1 MTAEAIRAEA
11 RRAAFREKWPDLWSR
26 LADKAV
32 GDVPEGAADAAQ
44 AAMAAWRQAP
54 DGIVFGDPS
63 HCNLSAVSLR
73 LCDDLV
79 AWLEANGGVASLR
92 PAPTVD
98 AAFLFLFGLG
108 DGTALPELLAETTA
122 RVVVVIETD
131 PGLVRRSAEMVDWPE
146 MFGIA
151 ARRGLAIR
159 WIAETEILPI
169 VVQIERLLH
178 EVGNT
183 FLDGSCIVRLGR
195 SWLLD
200 AAHDALRE
208 RLPNF
213 HLSRGF
219 FEDEVEMMRNCHVN
233 LARYSMRLVEDRP
246 MAAVDVPLFLIGS
259 GPSLDRDLVHIA
271 RCRDR
276 AMIVS
281 CGTALRVLL
290 RNGIR
295 PDFHCE
301 VERVPA
307 AAALMQELS
316 AEHSLSGITLIAS
329 STAHPE
335 TCALF
340 DEVWMYW
347 RAAVGPARVVNPGV
361 APLRHADPLVTN
373 AALESTAALGF
384 RQIYLF
390 GCDLALGAHGSHHAR
405 DAAYYDEDKAHLNA
419 ECRASTPRTV
429 PGNFG
434 GQVTTL
440 WAYDLARRML
450 GVVARRRQLTLFNC
464 SHGARIEDAAPKVAA
479 ALKLAGPVLDRDG
492 LRRRIGTSL
501 RQLEA
506 GRGLAALGLSRHAEA
521 CGHAA
526 PVLGRLAAA
535 MAAAPGFWQ
544 AEAPLRAFLLANGES
559 LAGYLALAKSSM
571 VSMLRLGAF
580 FGTRI
585 DDPTRRHA
593 YLAPFAEAYRAR
605 CVEMAK
611 QAHDLFAGAA
621 RGEVGFLPAATPPPE
636 GGNRVSR

>member
-1 MTAEAIRAEA
+1 MTAGMNEAEA
-11 RRAAFREKWPDLWSR
+11 RRSAFFQKWPELWAR
-26 LADKAV
+26 IADMAV
-32 GDVPEGAADAAQ
+32 SDIPDGAADRAQ
-44 AAMAAWRQAP
+44 AALAAWRQAP

-63 HCNLSAVSLR
+63 HCNLSAVSLHLR
-73 LCDDLV
+73 DELV
-79 AWLEANGGVASLR
+79 AWLEANGGIASLSTA
-92 PAPTVD
+92 PAVD
-98 AAFLFLFGLG
+98 AAFLFVFGLG
-108 DGTALPELLAETTA
+108 DGAALPALLAETTA
-122 RVVVVIETD
+122 RIVVFVETD
-131 PGLVRRSAEMVDWPE
+131 PGIARRAAETADWSGL
-146 MFGIA
+146 FDIA
-151 ARRGLAIR
+151 ARRGRAIR
-159 WIAETEILPI
+159 WIVETDIQAI
-169 VVQIERLLH
+169 VVQLERLLH
-178 EVGNT
+178 GIGNT
-183 FLDGSCIVRLGR
+183 FLDGSAIVRLGR

-219 FEDEVEMMRNCHVN
+219 FEDEVEMMRNCHAN
-233 LARYSMRLVEDRP
+233 LARLPVRVVEDRP
-246 MAAVDVPLFLIGS
+246 VTPVDTPLFLIGS
-259 GPSLDRDLVHIA
+259 GPSLDRDLPHIA

-276 AMIVS
+276 ATIIS

-307 AAALMQELS
+307 AAALMRELA
-316 AEHSLSGITLIAS
+316 AEHSLSGIVLIAS

-335 TCALF
+335 TCGLF

-347 RAAVGPARVVNPGV
+347 RAAVGPARIINPGI

-373 AALESTAALGF
+373 AALEATAALGF

-390 GCDLALGAHGSHHAR
+390 GCDLALGAEGSHHAR

-419 ECRASTPRTV
+419 EYRASTPRSV

-450 GVVARRRQLTLFNC
+450 GVVARRSQLTLFNC
-464 SHGARIEDAAPKVAA
+464 SHGARIEDAAPKVAT
-479 ALKLAGPVLDRDG
+479 ALNFAGPTLDRND
-492 LRRRIGTSL
+492 LRRRIGAPL
-501 RQLEA
+501 RQLRA
-506 GRGLAALGLSRHAEA
+506 GQGVAALGLSRHAEA
-521 CGHAA
+521 CRHAA

-544 AEAPLRAFLLANGES
+544 AESLLRAFLLANGES
-559 LAGYLALAKSSM
+559 LAGFQALAKSSM

-585 DDPTRRHA
+585 ADPARRSA
-593 YLAPFAEAYRAR
+593 YLAVFAEAYRAR
-605 CVEMAK
+605 CVGMAEESHRLL
-611 QAHDLFAGAA
+611 AAAA
-621 RGEVGFLPAATPPPE
+621 RGDVGFLPAATPPPE
-636 GGNRVSR
+636 GAD